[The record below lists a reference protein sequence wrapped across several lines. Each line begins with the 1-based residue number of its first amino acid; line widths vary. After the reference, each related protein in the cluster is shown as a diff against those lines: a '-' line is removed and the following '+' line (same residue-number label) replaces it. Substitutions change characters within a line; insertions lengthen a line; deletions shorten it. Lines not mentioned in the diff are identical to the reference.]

1 MSSFDNKFKWVSP
14 VAKPQQTVE
23 NGECTC
29 RKTVSKHR
37 DVSGLVVINR
47 GGARPRKVS
56 IHLTGESTNI
66 NMPLLRH
73 TSGQTK
79 HSKASV
85 HTSDLLLL
93 TEWHN
98 HTSSHTHF
106 SIACMCVHNV
116 NGSHIGRLFHKVLC
130 DSSVGSP
137 VPDSRDARCISQ
149 HRNRQHVMH
158 V

>member
-1 MSSFDNKFKWVSP
+1 MSSFDSKFKWVSP

-37 DVSGLVVINR
+37 DVSGLVVINP

-73 TSGQTK
+73 TSGRTK
-79 HSKASV
+79 HSKSLGPHFRSV
-85 HTSDLLLL
+85 AADWT
-93 TEWHN
+93 TQ
-98 HTSSHTHF
+98 SHIFTHF

-116 NGSHIGRLFHKVLC
+116 NGSDIGRLFHKVLC
-130 DSSVGSP
+130 DSSVGSH

-149 HRNRQHVMH
+149 HRNRQHRMH